1 MTDKQKAARALGY
14 LEGLSAFWWACV
26 GEKLSDE
33 TVAAYDEAVETLR
46 KAIDWGDDD
55 GED

>member
-14 LEGLSAFWWACV
+14 LEGLSAYWWTCV

-33 TVAAYDEAVETLR
+33 TVARYEEAVETLR
-46 KAIDWGDDD
+46 KAIEWGE
-55 GED
+55 GE